1 MNSDSNFLSICNLTK
16 TYNSLSGEVIA
27 VSNLSLNVRE
37 GEFLSIIGSSG
48 CGKSTI
54 LNILAG
60 LDKDF
65 SGKVRYKD
73 GVKFSYMLQEDSLFP
88 WLNVYENAIL
98 GLKIQKKLTSDN
110 IEHVKYL
117 LEKYGLKD
125 FAYKKIS
132 SLSGGM
138 RQRVALIRTIA
149 TRPNLILLDE
159 PFSAL
164 DYQTRLKVSDD
175 IYRIIKEE
183 GITVIMVTHD
193 IAEAI
198 SMSDRIVVLSKRPA
212 SIKNIYDIELTDKS
226 TPISNRKAP
235 EFSTYYDKLWRD
247 IDENV

>member
-1 MNSDSNFLSICNLTK
+1 MNNILVIKNLNK
-16 TYNSLSGEVIA
+16 SYNSLNGEVQA
-27 VSNLSLNVRE
+27 VHNLSLNVKD

-60 LDKDF
+60 LDRDYDGEIQFKDNI
-65 SGKVRYKD
+65 
-73 GVKFSYMLQEDSLFP
+73 KFSYMLQEDALFP
-88 WLNVYENAIL
+88 WLTVYENAVL
-98 GLKIQKKLTSDN
+98 GLKLQKRLTK
-110 IEHVKYL
+110 ETKEYVKYL
-117 LEKYGLKD
+117 LSKYGLND
-125 FAYKKIS
+125 FIDKKIS

-149 TRPNLILLDE
+149 IKPDLIFLDE

-175 IYRIIKEE
+175 IYNIIKEE
-183 GITVIMVTHD
+183 KITVIMVTHD

-212 SIKNIYDIELTDKS
+212 TLKNIYEIELTDKS
-226 TPISNRKAP
+226 SPINNRKAP
-235 EFSTYYDKLWRD
+235 EFSIYYDKLWRD
-247 IDENV
+247 IDENI

>member
-1 MNSDSNFLSICNLTK
+1 MSNILSISNLEK
-16 TYNSLSGEVIA
+16 SYNSLNGEVFAID
-27 VSNLSLNVRE
+27 NLSLEVKD

-60 LDKDF
+60 LDND
-65 SGKVRYKD
+65 YK
-73 GVKFSYMLQEDSLFP
+73 GNVKFRDDVKISYMLQEDALFP
-88 WLNVYENAIL
+88 WLSVYENAII
-98 GLKIQKKLTSDN
+98 GLKIEKQDN
-110 IEHVKYL
+110 KENTDYVKYL

-125 FAYKKIS
+125 FINKKVS
-132 SLSGGM
+132 NLSGGM

-149 TRPNLILLDE
+149 TKPNLILLDE

-175 IYRIIKEE
+175 IYKIIKDE

-212 SIKNIYDIELTDKS
+212 HAKSVYDIVLTDKS
-226 TPISNRKAP
+226 TPINNRKAK
-235 EFSTYYDKLWRD
+235 EFTNYYDKLWRD

>member
-1 MNSDSNFLSICNLTK
+1 MSNILSISNLEK
-16 TYNSLSGEVIA
+16 SYNSLNGEVFAID
-27 VSNLSLNVRE
+27 NLSLEVKD

-60 LDKDF
+60 LDND
-65 SGKVRYKD
+65 YK
-73 GVKFSYMLQEDSLFP
+73 GNVKFRDDVKISYMLQEDALFP
-88 WLNVYENAIL
+88 WLSVYENAII
-98 GLKIQKKLTSDN
+98 GLKIEKQDN
-110 IEHVKYL
+110 KENTDYVKYL

-125 FAYKKIS
+125 FINKKVS
-132 SLSGGM
+132 NLSGGM

-149 TRPNLILLDE
+149 TKPNLILLDE

-175 IYRIIKEE
+175 IYKIIKNE

-212 SIKNIYDIELTDKS
+212 HAKSVYDIVLTDKS
-226 TPISNRKAP
+226 TPINNRKSK
-235 EFSTYYDKLWRD
+235 EFTNYYDKLWRD

>member
-1 MNSDSNFLSICNLTK
+1 MNNILVIKNLNK
-16 TYNSLSGEVIA
+16 SYNSLNGEVQA
-27 VSNLSLNVRE
+27 VHNLSLNVKD

-60 LDKDF
+60 LDRDYDGEIQFKDNI
-65 SGKVRYKD
+65 
-73 GVKFSYMLQEDSLFP
+73 KFSYMLQEDALFP
-88 WLNVYENAIL
+88 WLTVYENAVL
-98 GLKIQKKLTSDN
+98 GLKLQKKLTKEN
-110 IEHVKYL
+110 KEYVKYL
-117 LEKYGLKD
+117 LSKYGLND
-125 FAYKKIS
+125 FIDKKIS

-149 TRPNLILLDE
+149 IKPDLIFLDE

-175 IYRIIKEE
+175 IYNIIKEE
-183 GITVIMVTHD
+183 KITVIMVTHD

-212 SIKNIYDIELTDKS
+212 TLKNIYEIELTDKS
-226 TPISNRKAP
+226 SPINNRKAP
-235 EFSTYYDKLWRD
+235 EFSIYYDKLWRD
-247 IDENV
+247 IDENI